1 MGVCKP
7 QSESKLIHF
16 SFFKSKWHT
25 NVWLAV
31 ALLPLLFACSDSNST
46 SVPQADHIQTDI
58 NANIAA
64 RGDRLIDASI
74 GDASNLIP
82 MIAGDASSHAI
93 ASQLYLSLLKYD
105 KDLNLV
111 GQLASAWDVSAD
123 NKTIT
128 FHLRPKLTWT
138 DGLPLTST
146 DCAFTL
152 ALIQDKHTQ
161 SAYKADY
168 ALVSGFETPDPRT
181 FIVHYREPFSPALS
195 SWSSLAILPK
205 HIFEHVDI
213 MNTSLSRAPKAT
225 IGPYQLAKWQAQQ
238 SILMRA
244 NPNYFDGKVWISE
257 RLTRIIPDRATQFLE
272 LSAGRLDSVGL
283 TPIQY
288 QRLFNTKPLLKTQ
301 YKRYKYLDF
310 VYTYLGFNLKR
321 KPFDD
326 IHVREAIAY
335 AVNRQEILD
344 GVQLGLGETIAS
356 PYKPGTY
363 WVNQGL
369 KPRPYDPDK
378 ARQLLVTAGWQDS
391 NHDGWLD
398 KGGKTLSFTILTN
411 NGNKQRADAATIMQ
425 HRLKKI
431 GIDVHIRLVEWSAFI
446 ENFINKRQFDAVI
459 LGWSLSPDP
468 DQFTIWHSSQTGP
481 RQFNF
486 LSYNNAKVD
495 QALETARRTFDK
507 KARKVQ
513 YDIMQSE
520 IYKDIPMVFLFAP
533 YSLPVMHK
541 RIHGIKPAPAGIGYN
556 SEHWYVPAALQK
568 YHINAIT
575 P

>member
-1 MGVCKP
+1 VGIR
-7 QSESKLIHF
+7 QTTTKLKTRLTPF
-16 SFFKSKWHT
+16 LLLPFLLS
-25 NVWLAV
+25 
-31 ALLPLLFACSDSNST
+31 ALLAGCSDTSQSPIKTTPASNS
-46 SVPQADHIQTDI
+46 VADIP
-58 NANIAA
+58 A
-64 RGDRLIDASI
+64 RGDRLVDASI
-74 GDASNLIP
+74 GDATNLIP

-93 ASQLYLSLLKYD
+93 AGQLYLSLLKYD
-105 KDLNLV
+105 KNLNLV
-111 GQLASAWDVSAD
+111 GQLAASWDITPD

-128 FHLRPKLTWT
+128 FHLRPNIKWT
-138 DGLPLTST
+138 DGKALTSA

-152 ALIQDKHTQ
+152 KLIQDKNTQ

-168 ALVSGFETPDPRT
+168 ELVSGLEAPDPLT
-181 FIVHYREPFSPALS
+181 FVVHYREPFSPALS
-195 SWSSLAILPK
+195 SWSSLAILPE
-205 HIFEHVDI
+205 HIFAGVDI
-213 MNTSLSRAPKAT
+213 MKTELSRHPKAT
-225 IGPYQLAKWQAQQ
+225 VGPYLLSDWQSQQ
-238 SILMRA
+238 SILMKA
-244 NPNYFDGKVWISE
+244 NPSYFAGPVWITE

-283 TPIQY
+283 TPVQY
-288 QRLFNTKPLLKTQ
+288 QRLFDTKPMLKAN

-326 IHVREAIAY
+326 IRVREAIAY
-335 AVNRQEILD
+335 AINRQEILD

-356 PYKPGTY
+356 PYKPGTF
-363 WVNQGL
+363 WVNKQL
-369 KPRPYDPDK
+369 KPRPYDPEK
-378 ARQLLVTAGWQDS
+378 STALLAEAGWSDS
-391 NHDGWLD
+391 DGDGIFD
-398 KGGKTLSFTILTN
+398 KNGTPLAFTILTN

-431 GIDVHIRLVEWSAFI
+431 GIDVKIRLVEWSAFI

-468 DQFTIWHSSQTGP
+468 DQYTIWHSSQTGP

-495 QALETARRTFDK
+495 AALVAARRTFDRQQ
-507 KARKVQ
+507 RKQQ
-513 YDIMQSE
+513 YDIMQAE
-520 IYKDIPMVFLFAP
+520 IYHDVPMVFLFAP

-541 RIHGIKPAPAGIGYN
+541 RIHGVKPAPAGIGYN
-556 SEHWYVPAALQK
+556 SEQWYVPAALKK
-568 YHINAIT
+568 YTVTSIH

>member
-1 MGVCKP
+1 MDRCKGA
-7 QSESKLIHF
+7 SKLIRHRF
-16 SFFKSKWHT
+16 SGLIFLILLTSCSAPESNTDHATST
-25 NVWLAV
+25 NAV
-31 ALLPLLFACSDSNST
+31 ADT
-46 SVPQADHIQTDI
+46 IADIP
-58 NANIAA
+58 A
-64 RGDRLIDASI
+64 RGDRLVDASI

-93 ASQLYLSLLKYD
+93 AGQLYLSLLKYD
-105 KDLNLV
+105 KNLDLT
-111 GQLASAWDVSAD
+111 GQLAESWEVAED
-123 NKTIT
+123 NKTII
-128 FHLRPKLTWT
+128 FHLRPDLSWT
-138 DGLPLTST
+138 DGKPFTSS

-152 ALIQDKHTQ
+152 QLMQDEHTQ

-168 ALVSGFETPDPRT
+168 TLVSGFEAPDPRT
-181 FIVHYREPFSPALS
+181 FIVHYSEPFSPALA

-205 HIFEHVDI
+205 HVFEHVDI
-213 MNTSLSRAPKAT
+213 MNTELSRTPKAT
-225 IGPYQLAKWQAQQ
+225 IGPYRLADWQSQQ
-238 SILMRA
+238 SILMKA
-244 NPNYFDGKVWISE
+244 NPDYFDGPVWISE

-283 TPIQY
+283 TPVQY
-288 QRLFNTKPLLKTQ
+288 QRLFDTKPLLKTQ
-301 YKRYKYLDF
+301 YNRYKYLDF

-326 IHVREAIAY
+326 IRVREAIAH
-335 AVNRQEILD
+335 AINRQEILD

-356 PYKPGTY
+356 PYKPGTF
-363 WVNQGL
+363 WVNQKL

-378 ARQLLVTAGWQDS
+378 ARSLLAEAGWRDS
-391 NHDGWLD
+391 DGDGIFD
-398 KGGKTLSFTILTN
+398 KDGVPLSFTILTN

-431 GIDVHIRLVEWSAFI
+431 GIEVKIRLVEWSAFI

-486 LSYNNAKVD
+486 LSYSNAKVD
-495 QALETARRTFDK
+495 AALEIARRTFDRQK
-507 KARKVQ
+507 RKTQ
-513 YDIMQSE
+513 YDIMQEE
-520 IYKDIPMVFLFAP
+520 IYKDVPMVFLFAP

-556 SEHWYVPAALQK
+556 SEHWYVPVALQK
-568 YHINAIT
+568 YRQTSIT

>member
-1 MGVCKP
+1 MGIC
-7 QSESKLIHF
+7 QTTSKLIRL
-16 SFFKSKWHT
+16 T
-25 NVWLAV
+25 LPCLLLL
-31 ALLPLLFACSDSNST
+31 ALLGSCSDPNQHASSTQSAVDTPAANS
-46 SVPQADHIQTDI
+46 VADIP
-58 NANIAA
+58 A

-74 GDASNLIP
+74 GDATNLIP

-93 ASQLYLSLLKYD
+93 AGQLYLPLLKYD
-105 KDLNLV
+105 KNLNLV
-111 GQLASAWDVSAD
+111 GQLANSWQISPD
-123 NKTIT
+123 NKTII
-128 FHLRPKLTWT
+128 FHLRPKLKWT
-138 DGLPLTST
+138 DGKDFTSA

-152 ALIQDKHTQ
+152 KLIQDKHTQ

-168 ALVSGFETPDPRT
+168 ALVAGFETPDPLT
-181 FIVHYREPFSPALS
+181 FIVHYREAFSPALA

-205 HIFEHVDI
+205 HIFAHVDI
-213 MNTSLSRAPKAT
+213 MHTDLSRHPKAT
-225 IGPYQLAKWQAQQ
+225 IGPYQLADWQSQQ

-244 NPNYFDGKVWISE
+244 NPGYFDGPVWISQ

-288 QRLFNTKPLLKTQ
+288 QRLFATKPFLKAN

-326 IHVREAIAY
+326 VRVREAIAY
-335 AVNRQEILD
+335 AINRQEILD

-356 PYKPGTY
+356 PYKPGTF
-363 WVNQGL
+363 WVNQKL
-369 KPRPYDPDK
+369 KPRPYDPEK
-378 ARQLLVTAGWQDS
+378 SRTLLAAAGWRDS
-391 NHDGWLD
+391 DGDGVFD
-398 KGGKTLSFTILTN
+398 KNGVRLSFTILTN
-411 NGNKQRADAATIMQ
+411 NGNKQRADAATIIQ

-431 GIDVHIRLVEWSAFI
+431 GIEVNIRLVEWSAFI

-486 LSYNNAKVD
+486 LSYSNPKVD
-495 QALETARRTFDK
+495 AALVAARRTFDRQQ
-507 KARKVQ
+507 RKQQ
-513 YDIMQSE
+513 YDLMQAE
-520 IYKDIPMVFLFAP
+520 IYKDVPMVFLFAP

-556 SEHWYVPAALQK
+556 SEHWYVPKPLQK
-568 YHINAIT
+568 YKVTTIT